1 MPVREGDTPLI
12 HAVRRGH
19 VGVVVAMLAEGDYDV
34 NEAMTDGSGITAL
47 WMACWTGHVS
57 IVATL
62 LAADADVNKARDIG
76 VTPLYIACEKFHTA
90 IVTVLIAANANVNK
104 ARDTGATGSA
114 AHVVLEW
121 GAPWSRDTHK
131 FYPPKVR
138 ARVAALMVAG
148 QRLKHADRFLLDVWE
163 TYVVP
168 HDIASEMW
176 R

>member
-138 ARVAALMVAG
+138 ARVAALMVVG